1 MKTLQ
6 VLYRAID
13 MPSGTGIGLVVLNA
27 IAWGW
32 VDVVKHGLS
41 MTEVALVGAIF
52 AAKTTHGI
60 MTQTTGDK

>member
-1 MKTLQ
+1 MKI
-6 VLYRAID
+6 LYKWLD
-13 MPSGTGIGLVVLNA
+13 MPSGVGIGLLVLNA

-41 MTEVALVGAIF
+41 MNEVALVGAIV

-60 MTQTTGDK
+60 MTARAAGDDKN